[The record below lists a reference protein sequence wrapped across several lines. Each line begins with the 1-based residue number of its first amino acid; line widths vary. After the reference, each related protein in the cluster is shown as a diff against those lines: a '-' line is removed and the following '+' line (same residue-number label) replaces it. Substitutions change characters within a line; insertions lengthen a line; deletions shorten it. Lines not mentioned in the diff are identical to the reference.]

1 MDTADEQ
8 ILNTIKH
15 DVNAGAKMLLNKY
28 QAPIYWHV
36 RRLVVTH
43 DDANDAVQETFI
55 RAFRSIGLFEQ
66 NGTLKAW
73 LYRIA
78 TNEALRLL
86 SKRSPAVISLDTED
100 LSAVQ
105 AEPEADPYINFDDT
119 EAIVLQRA
127 IRSLPAKQQITF
139 TLRYYDDMSYKEIG
153 QATNSSEATAKVNYH
168 LAKNKIAQY
177 LAQNI

>member
-55 RAFRSIGLFEQ
+55 RAFRSIGQFEQ

-105 AEPEADPYINFDDT
+105 TEPEADPYINFDDT

-153 QATNSSEATAKVNYH
+153 QATKSSEATAKVNYH

>member
-8 ILNTIKH
+8 ILDTIKH

-55 RAFRSIGLFEQ
+55 RAFRSIGQFEQ

-86 SKRSPAVISLDTED
+86 S
-100 LSAVQ
+100 
-105 AEPEADPYINFDDT
+105 
-119 EAIVLQRA
+119 
-127 IRSLPAKQQITF
+127 
-139 TLRYYDDMSYKEIG
+139 
-153 QATNSSEATAKVNYH
+153 
-168 LAKNKIAQY
+168 
-177 LAQNI
+177 

>member
-8 ILNTIKH
+8 ILNTIKR

-28 QAPIYWHV
+28 QAPIYWHI

-55 RAFRSIGLFEQ
+55 RAFRSISQFEQ

-86 SKRSPAVISLDTED
+86 SKRSPTTISLDTED

-119 EAIVLQRA
+119 EAIALQRA

-139 TLRYYDDMSYKEIG
+139 TLRYYDCMSYKEIG

-177 LAQNI
+177 LTQNI

>member
-1 MDTADEQ
+1 
-8 ILNTIKH
+8 
-15 DVNAGAKMLLNKY
+15 MLLHKY
-28 QAPIYWHV
+28 QEPIYWHI

-55 RAFRSIGLFEQ
+55 RAFRSINQFEQ
-66 NGTLKAW
+66 SGTLKSW

-86 SKRSPAVISLDTED
+86 GKRSQTTISLDTED

-105 AEPEADPYINFDDT
+105 LEPEADPYIDFNDT
-119 EAIVLQRA
+119 EAVALQRA
-127 IRSLPAKQQITF
+127 IRALPAKQQVTF
-139 TLRYYDDMSYKEIG
+139 TLRYYDSMSYKEIG

-168 LAKNKIAQY
+168 LAKSKIAQY
-177 LAQNI
+177 LIETI

>member
-55 RAFRSIGLFEQ
+55 RAFRSIGQFEQ

-86 SKRSPAVISLDTED
+86 SKRSPAVIS
-100 LSAVQ
+100 
-105 AEPEADPYINFDDT
+105 
-119 EAIVLQRA
+119 
-127 IRSLPAKQQITF
+127 AKQQITF
-139 TLRYYDDMSYKEIG
+139 TLRYYDGMSYKEIG

-177 LAQNI
+177 LTQNI